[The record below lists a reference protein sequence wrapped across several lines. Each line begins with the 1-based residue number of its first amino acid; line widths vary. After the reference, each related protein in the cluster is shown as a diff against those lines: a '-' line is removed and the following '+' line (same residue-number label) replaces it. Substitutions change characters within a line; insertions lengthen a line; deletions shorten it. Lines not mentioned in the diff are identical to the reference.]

1 MRRLTQVNKM
11 AAVQTSEIRAKVK
24 EIADAALKGE
34 RVDDVLVEPD
44 FDQLDRDA
52 LRITIVL
59 KDRKNLKVT
68 GEANVSIILAVSD
81 FLVSKGDERFPYT
94 RVVTTKEL
102 ADLNAS
108 DD

>member
-1 MRRLTQVNKM
+1 MTIVE
-11 AAVQTSEIRAKVK
+11 AGEIRAKVK
-24 EIADAALKGE
+24 EIATATLKGE

-59 KDRKNLKVT
+59 KDRKNLKIE
-68 GEANVSIILAVSD
+68 GEANVSIIVATSD
-81 FLVSKGDERFPYT
+81 FLLSKGDERFPYT
-94 RVVTTKEL
+94 RFVTTKEL